1 MDEVQQTGTIQFDI
15 PLRKPHMR
23 IATNWCVRPWIF
35 EKLTKVSPA
44 YISLLRIGNIA
55 FVGTPCDF
63 SGELTAAIDEK
74 ATVLNLNVLVTSFN
88 GGYIG
93 YITKDEWYNLKEYE
107 TFVMNW
113 FGPYNGAYFVGLIQG
128 LLEVIT

>member
-1 MDEVQQTGTIQFDI
+1 
-15 PLRKPHMR
+15 
-23 IATNWCVRPWIF
+23 
-35 EKLTKVSPA
+35 
-44 YISLLRIGNIA
+44 
-55 FVGTPCDF
+55 
-63 SGELTAAIDEK
+63 
-74 ATVLNLNVLVTSFN
+74 VLVTSFN

-113 FGPYNGAYFVGLIQG
+113 YGPYNGAYFVGLIQR